1 VLSSTLGER
10 TTANDGERTRARDYA
25 KAQRDRRGLD
35 GVRHVSGD
43 ARRRTP
49 AASRALLRREGST
62 WFRRR
67 ALVPANYTARARE
80 AREERARSGR
90 ERERAGIQF
99 IGEERER
106 EGRSAMASSPLMRGS
121 NGEGRNDC
129 VKGS

>member
-49 AASRALLRREGST
+49 AASRALLRR
-62 WFRRR
+62 R
-67 ALVPANYTARARE
+67 ASVPANYTARARE